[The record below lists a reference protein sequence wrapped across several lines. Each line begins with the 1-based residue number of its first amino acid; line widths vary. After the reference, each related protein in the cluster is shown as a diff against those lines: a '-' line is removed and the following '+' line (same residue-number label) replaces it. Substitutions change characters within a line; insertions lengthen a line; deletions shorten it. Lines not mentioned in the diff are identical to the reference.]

1 MLPGYITAHVHVS
14 MHRTAT
20 AIKKNV
26 EKEIPFVAQ
35 AHLALFFLNNEI
47 EWKRRYQRFY
57 TYYWLNFPN
66 IFIFQGFNATNL
78 RYSLNS

>member
-20 AIKKNV
+20 AIKKKCRKGDPVRRTNAPSS
-26 EKEIPFVAQ
+26 I
-35 AHLALFFLNNEI
+35 FLNNEI

-66 IFIFQGFNATNL
+66 IFIFQGFNATN
-78 RYSLNS
+78 